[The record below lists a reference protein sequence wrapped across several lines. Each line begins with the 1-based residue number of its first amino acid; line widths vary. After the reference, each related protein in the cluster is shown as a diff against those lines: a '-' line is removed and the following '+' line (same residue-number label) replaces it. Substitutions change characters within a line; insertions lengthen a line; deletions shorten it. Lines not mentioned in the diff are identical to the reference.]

1 VIDKLYYINL
11 DKRVDRLSHLEESVL
26 PFINVSAMKRE
37 RVSATDHTHYNHI
50 SRRGAG
56 CSLSHIGIWKDAIA
70 NGYDKIIVMEDDF
83 ELVKSGE
90 EISEILSELN
100 KLKFSICNLG
110 YSNMSP
116 LMRTESPIFFR
127 CNNIQTTSCYVAYVP
142 FLKVMLPHIE
152 QATERLMNKESY
164 PINAIDQAWKR
175 FQNRTDWLVS
185 ERIGKQRSSI
195 SDIERRNTDYG
206 V

>member
-1 VIDKLYYINL
+1 MINKLYYINL
-11 DKRVDRLSHLEESVL
+11 DKRMDRLSHLEESVL
-26 PFINVSAMKRE
+26 PFVNMSAMKKE

-50 SRRGAG
+50 SQRGAG

-70 NGYDKIIVMEDDF
+70 NDYDKIIVMEDDF
-83 ELVKSGE
+83 ELTKSEE

-100 KLKFSICNLG
+100 KIKFSICNLG
-110 YSNMSP
+110 YNNMSP
-116 LMRTESPIFFR
+116 LVKTSNPLFFR
-127 CNNIQTTSCYVAYVP
+127 CNNVQTTSCYVAYVP

-175 FQNRTDWLVS
+175 FQNRTDWIVS

-195 SDIERRNTDYG
+195 SDIERRKTDYG